1 MQYLW
6 QTVMINIAK
15 VRPRSIRSI
24 NTKYCIVMSSN
35 LGNIRKIFYIRYK
48 LNINDMK
55 RLKNKNKDLIEMTSD
70 YKALN
75 KL

>member
-1 MQYLW
+1 M
-6 QTVMINIAK
+6 MNIAK
-15 VRPRSIRSI
+15 VRPRSIRSM
-24 NTKYCIVMSSN
+24 NTKYCIVTSSH

-48 LNINDMK
+48 LNINDMT
-55 RLKNKNKDLIEMTSD
+55 RPKNESKDQIEVTSD